1 MIRISRFRGARPRVS
16 AKLLE
21 SDQARLALNCRLTAG
36 NLRPLREPELS
47 QVLPHAGSLQS
58 IYLFARQFWF
68 AWTADVDV
76 MRGPI
81 PTDTTERT
89 YFTGTD
95 FPRATNAAIATA
107 GGGTSYPTNSYR
119 LGIPVPAA
127 APQVVIDSLFEGN
140 IEPDAEEFHRWVYTY
155 VSGWGEEGPPSTP
168 SVILKRDRDTDGNL
182 LPVDI
187 TGMSTAPTGAYNIVL
202 KRIYRLN
209 TGETSEEFQLVAE
222 IPVATTTHK
231 DEVENIDL
239 QNLLVSTDWDGPPAT
254 MKGLIGLPNGIMA
267 GFDGLDVLFC
277 EPFQPHAWPRRY
289 MLTVDHDVVGL
300 GSFGTNIVICTEA
313 GPYLATGIDPA
324 SMALS
329 KIELEQACVS
339 KRSIGRMGLEGVV
352 YASPDGLV
360 LIGPGSAAVITTDM
374 FTREEWQAL
383 KPESIVAFSHDQAY
397 IAFYDTGT
405 VQGCFIID
413 AQVDGL
419 VYVEANAVGGYVDE
433 LTDTLYLLI
442 DGDVYKWDAGA
453 AMLSSWHSKT
463 FSGRP
468 ICPGMA
474 QVIAESYPGG
484 LNVDPVELRIYGDGV
499 LRHTQ
504 EVTSRNPFRLP
515 AGYRASDWQIDVSST
530 VPVDEIAIGDVEDMI

>member
-1 MIRISRFRGARPRVS
+1 MIRIRQFRGARPRVS
-16 AKLLE
+16 LKLLE

-36 NLRPLREPELS
+36 NMRPLRAPELS

-68 AWTADVDV
+68 AWTQDVDV
-76 MRGPI
+76 VRGPI

-107 GGGTSYPTNSYR
+107 GGGTSYPNNSYK
-119 LGIPVPAA
+119 LGIPPPTNAA
-127 APQVVIDSLFEGN
+127 QVVIDPLFAGD
-140 IEPDAEEFHRWVYTY
+140 IEPDAEEFHVWVYTY
-155 VSGWGEEGPPSTP
+155 VSGWGEEGPPSPP
-168 SVILKRDRDTDGNL
+168 SVTLKRDRDTDGNL

-187 TGMSTAPTGAYNIVL
+187 SAMDTAPTGAFNIAL
-202 KRIYRLN
+202 RRIYRLN

-222 IPVATTTHK
+222 IPVATTTYK

-254 MKGLIGLPNGIMA
+254 MKGLIGLPNGGMA
-267 GFDGLDVLFC
+267 GFDGLDILFC

-289 MLTVDHDVVGL
+289 MLTVDALVVGL
-300 GSFGTNIVICTEA
+300 GSFGTNVVICTE
-313 GPYLATGIDPA
+313 GKPYLATGVDPA

-329 KIELEQACVS
+329 EVEIEQACVS

-360 LIGPGSAAVITTDM
+360 LIGPGSASVVTSEY

-397 IAFYDTGT
+397 VAFYNTGA
-405 VQGCFIID
+405 VAGCFIID
-413 AQVDGL
+413 AKVDGI
-419 VYVEANAVGGYVDE
+419 VHVEASAVGGYVDE

-442 DGDVYKWDAGA
+442 DGDVHEWDAGA
-453 AMLSSWHSKT
+453 TMEAAWHSKT

-468 ICPGMA
+468 VNPSMA

-484 LNVDPVELRIYGDGV
+484 QNAPVELRVYGDGV

-504 EVTSRNPFRLP
+504 AVTSRNPFRLP
-515 AGYRASDWQIDVSST
+515 SGYLSSDWELDVSSS